1 MKQTKKSVTRKSATQ
16 KSVKKPVIRKPVR
29 KNPELFFVPPD
40 ICKILTETAT
50 KFSNKFVDKPDGV
63 QLTKDELTRAA
74 LLSHLAANMVQVC
87 SLTAID

>member
-1 MKQTKKSVTRKSATQ
+1 MKQTKKSVTRKS
-16 KSVKKPVIRKPVR
+16 VKKPVIRKLVG

-74 LLSHLAANMVQVC
+74 LQLHTAATIAQIC

>member
-1 MKQTKKSVTRKSATQ
+1 MKKTKKSAPKKPVTRKSVN
-16 KSVKKPVIRKPVR
+16 KS
-29 KNPELFFVPPD
+29 PELFFVPPD

-63 QLTKDELTRAA
+63 QMTKDELTRAA